1 MNEATP
7 ASVPAHPLLALIELG
22 RRARAAESAAELGF
36 LAVNDTRDLVAYR
49 QAALWMADGGVRAL
63 SGVVAVEGNVPYTQ
77 WLDRLC
83 RALATHQGTEV
94 GPVDMEAL
102 PADIRHEW
110 QDWLPI
116 AATWVP
122 LTGANGGNGAE
133 GGLLLAGDA
142 PVPPPHY
149 ALLSE
154 WREIWLHAWHA
165 RAQRPS
171 WSPLGWAGALRRGW
185 QGGSAGTRRRR
196 GLIVGGVVLAA
207 LACPVRLTVLA
218 PGELVPANPVTVRAP
233 LDGVIAEFG
242 VRPNQMVEAGQMLFA
257 FDQAPLDSRLEV
269 AREALATA
277 RAEYRQAA
285 QMVLNDPRS
294 RAQIATL
301 LGKIAEKEAQAA
313 FLAEQ
318 SQRSRVVATRPGM
331 AVFDDPTDWIGRP
344 VQTGE
349 RILQLAAPD
358 DVEIEA
364 WVPIGDA
371 IPLAEKAP
379 LQLYLAASPLTSLS
393 ATVRTMSLRATAR
406 PDGSY
411 AYRVRATL
419 NAPAGQRI
427 GLKGTAKLSG
437 ERVPLVYWI
446 LRRPLAAIRQFLAL

>member
-1 MNEATP
+1 MNDATP
-7 ASVPAHPLLALIELG
+7 ASAPAHPLLALIELG
-22 RRARAAESAAELGF
+22 RRARAAESTAELGF
-36 LAVNDTRDLVAYR
+36 LAVNDTRELVAYR
-49 QAALWMADGGVRAL
+49 QAALWMADGGVLAL

-77 WLDRLC
+77 WLERLC
-83 RALATHQGTEV
+83 RALAAHQGTEV
-94 GPVDMEAL
+94 GAVDVAAL
-102 PADIRHEW
+102 PADVRLEW
-110 QDWLPI
+110 RDWLPE

-122 LTGANGGNGAE
+122 LAGANGGNGAE

-149 ALLSE
+149 PLLSE
-154 WREIWLHAWHA
+154 WREIWLHAWRA
-165 RAQRPS
+165 RAQRQS

-185 QGGSAGTRRRR
+185 QRGSTGTRRRR

-242 VRPNQMVEAGQMLFA
+242 VRPNQMVETGQMLFA

-331 AVFDDPTDWIGRP
+331 AVFDDPTEWIGRP

-371 IPLAEKAP
+371 IPLADKAP
-379 LQLYLAASPLTSLS
+379 LQLYLAASPLASVS
-393 ATVRTMSLRATAR
+393 ATVRTMNLRATAR

-419 NAPAGQRI
+419 DAPAGQRI

>member
-1 MNEATP
+1 MNDATP

-22 RRARAAESAAELGF
+22 RRARAAESVAELGF

-83 RALATHQGTEV
+83 RALAAHPGTEV
-94 GPVDMEAL
+94 SPVDMEAL

-110 QDWLPI
+110 QDWLPT

-122 LTGANGGNGAE
+122 LTGANGAE

-142 PVPPPHY
+142 PVPPSHY
-149 ALLSE
+149 ALLGE

-331 AVFDDPTDWIGRP
+331 AVFDDPTEWIGRP